1 MAITTTMLREF
12 RADFKE
18 TVKSLEEKY
27 GIAVTINNISYTK
40 DSFHFKTEC
49 CEVKAGENKEE
60 ADFKKYCRLYDFTEE
75 DYNKSFTTFNG
86 KRYESSLLRRFPIPW
101 CPSFRSEAGQYTDVP
116 YQNFPVL
123 PRQEYPRHNT

>member
-86 KRYESSLLRRFPIPW
+86 KRYTLIGFNPKAPKFPYLIKDDNGKV
-101 CPSFRSEAGQYTDVP
+101 FRGTKEQIKTATFKF
-116 YQNFPVL
+116 NN
-123 PRQEYPRHNT
+123 H